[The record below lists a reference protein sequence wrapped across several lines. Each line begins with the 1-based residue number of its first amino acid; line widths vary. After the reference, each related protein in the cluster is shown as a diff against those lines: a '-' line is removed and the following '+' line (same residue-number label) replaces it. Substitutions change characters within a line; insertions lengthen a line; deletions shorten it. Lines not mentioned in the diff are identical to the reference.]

1 VGGALLFDLDGVLV
15 DSRRPIARSINFA
28 LERHGL
34 KPSPQ
39 ARLYRF
45 IGAPLRDV
53 FVELLQA
60 REAPASLAESC
71 IEAYRVRY
79 RDLSQSETQ
88 LVAGMAR
95 ALEHLRALAP
105 LAVATSKP
113 VEFARPILER
123 VGVLGC
129 FETVVG
135 PPLDGS
141 EAKAQTVERA
151 LAALGFCG
159 LAKRVVLVGDT
170 RFDVEAARVHELTAV
185 GVTWGIG
192 SVRELR
198 EAGVDHLVETPAELV
213 ALVESLER
221 EPLGG
226 AQNSRRSRRRDSTS
240 RSAPLATSLGSV
252 PARKGWK

>member
-1 VGGALLFDLDGVLV
+1 VTDVGGALLFDLDGVLV

-113 VEFARPILER
+113 VEFARPILD
-123 VGVLGC
+123 
-129 FETVVG
+129 
-135 PPLDGS
+135 DGS